1 VRRTTANSWIA
12 VLVCLLLAGNLT
24 ASSTPAAKNEPTT
37 EHSPG
42 LNHLETQAVGTP
54 VEQQWTEI
62 KPGVSRG
69 KLETF
74 TLTDKVA
81 AKTRQSWVYT
91 PPNYNP
97 KSTVPY
103 KMLMC
108 FTGAYSTNEI
118 PLATILDNLLAADEI
133 WPTIAVMI
141 DSGDARA
148 SAADLDNHAS
158 FADYV
163 AKELVPWVR
172 ANWRVSTDPHDSI
185 ITGCSRGGL
194 GATYVARKHAELFGN
209 VLSQSGAFW
218 RGNEG
223 GFDEPEW
230 LTQQFKNSPKLDL
243 RIYIVV
249 GALETIRTPAG
260 PIFIEANQRLRD
272 ALLAKGYDVRY
283 LEVSGARH
291 DPADWRSQVADGIIY
306 LAGKRAQRL
315 KH

>member
-1 VRRTTANSWIA
+1 MP
-12 VLVCLLLAGNLT
+12 LCLLLAGNLT
-24 ASSTPAAKNEPTT
+24 ASSIPAATNEPTI
-37 EHSPG
+37 EHSSG
-42 LNHLETQAVGTP
+42 LSRLQTQATGIP

-62 KPGVSRG
+62 KPGVPRG

-74 TLTDKVA
+74 TLTDKAA
-81 AKTRQSWVYT
+81 AKTRQIWVYT

-97 KSTVPY
+97 KSTTPY
-103 KMLMC
+103 KMLTC
-108 FTGAYSTNEI
+108 FTGAYYTNEI

-133 WPTIAVMI
+133 WPTIAVII

-172 ANWRVSTDPHDSI
+172 AKWRVSTDPHDSI

-194 GATYVARKHAELFGN
+194 GATYVARKHPELFGN

-230 LTQQFKNSPKLDL
+230 LTQQFKNSPKADL
-243 RIYIVV
+243 RFYVVV

-260 PIFIEANQRLRD
+260 PIFIEANRRLRD
-272 ALLAKGYDVRY
+272 ALLAKGYDLRY
-283 LEVSGARH
+283 VEASGARH
-291 DPADWRSQVADGIIY
+291 DPMDWRLQVADGIIY